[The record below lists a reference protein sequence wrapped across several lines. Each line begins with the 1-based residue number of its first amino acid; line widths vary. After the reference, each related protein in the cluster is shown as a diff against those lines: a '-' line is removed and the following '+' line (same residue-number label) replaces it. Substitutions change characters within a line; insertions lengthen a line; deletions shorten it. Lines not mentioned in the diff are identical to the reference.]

1 MQAGRPLDD
10 VKGMNTSASAAVSPP
25 SDASPS
31 GKVRIWRP
39 VRQYLRHTLPRET
52 LAWLL
57 DPASLTR
64 RVLAVCPA
72 RFRVAVVSQGW
83 RRPLL
88 NEARVLGVQ
97 PGCYAF
103 VRQVYLLCD
112 EQPWVFARTVIPRTT
127 LTGHERRLAHLHSRP
142 LGEELFADPSMQRG
156 EVEIARLMPG
166 HGLYHNATQRL
177 AAKPAAIWGRRS
189 LFSLSDKP
197 LLVNEIFLPDIPP
210 CLR

>member
-1 MQAGRPLDD
+1 
-10 VKGMNTSASAAVSPP
+10 MNASAFAEAPP
-25 SDASPS
+25 PLAANTA
-31 GKVRIWRP
+31 GKGGNWRP

-64 RVLAVCPA
+64 RVVAVCHGH
-72 RFRVAVVSQGW
+72 FRVAVVSQGW
-83 RRPLL
+83 HRPLL

-97 PGCYAF
+97 AACYVF
-103 VRQVYLLCD
+103 VRQVYLLCN

-127 LTGHERRLAHLHSRP
+127 LTGHERRLAHLHTRP
-142 LGEELFADPSMQRG
+142 LGEVLFADPSMRRCD
-156 EVEIARLMPG
+156 VEIARLTPG
-166 HGLYHNATQRL
+166 DGLYHTATQRL
-177 AAKPAAIWGRRS
+177 TAKPAAIWGRRS
-189 LFSLSDKP
+189 LFTLSDKP

>member
-1 MQAGRPLDD
+1 
-10 VKGMNTSASAAVSPP
+10 MNTSTLTNLPLPVGANTA
-25 SDASPS
+25 
-31 GKVRIWRP
+31 GKAHIWRP
-39 VRQYLRHTLPRET
+39 VRQYLRHTLPHET

-64 RVLAVCPA
+64 RVVAVCPG
-72 RFRVAVVSQGW
+72 RFRVEVVSQGW

-88 NEARVLGVQ
+88 NEARALGA
-97 PGCYAF
+97 PAARYAL

-127 LTGHERRLAHLHSRP
+127 LTGHERRLAHLHARP
-142 LGEELFADPSMQRG
+142 LGEVLFADPSMQRG
-156 EVEIARLMPG
+156 EVEIARLTPG
-166 HGLYHNATQRL
+166 EGLYHHATQRL

>member
-1 MQAGRPLDD
+1 MNPSAIAPVPL
-10 VKGMNTSASAAVSPP
+10 AF
-25 SDASPS
+25 DAPTPNKT
-31 GKVRIWRP
+31 GNWRP
-39 VRQYLRHTLPRET
+39 ARQHLRHTLPRET

-64 RVLAVCPA
+64 RVVAVCPG
-72 RFRVAVVSQGW
+72 RFRVEVVSQEW

-88 NEARVLGVQ
+88 DEAQVLGVH
-97 PGCYAF
+97 GGGYAL

-127 LTGHERRLAHLHSRP
+127 LTGQERRLAHLRARP
-142 LGEELFADPSMQRG
+142 LGEVLFADPSMRRG
-156 EVEIARLMPG
+156 EVQIARLAAG
-166 HGLYHNATQRL
+166 NCLFRHATQRL
-177 AAKPAAIWGRRS
+177 VAKPASIWGRRS
-189 LFSLSDKP
+189 LFTLSDKP